1 MFELCIFDLD
11 NTLIHTDDLKEIRES
26 LANNDDEGILDD
38 LSEALEED
46 VDRIIYSQDLIQEI
60 ISRHPNIF
68 LIIFTRS
75 PRSYTEA
82 VLAWAYPDI
91 EWDMLVCYEDVR
103 PTKPYGKG
111 IHYAMKEFD
120 IDDLERVIMIG
131 DTDVDIKAAY
141 NAGCFAVLDKS
152 GWPYKYAQGHW
163 NVLGLIPDAIINSP
177 EIILDVLDE
186 PCKFLPS
193 LECLL
198 SSDYIISKRFDKLNH
213 FIPKAIGGDT
223 TTFPIYSAG
232 RNFSNYESLSY
243 KRYEHSLTN
252 SIENNKSSTNFPAQ
266 WISSLREFLRTECAG
281 FFGATTTIITCVPHR
296 PGRVPR
302 LEHLL
307 NQLMI
312 SLANDP
318 IEHCNVIL
326 VPDLLAYRDGVR
338 SQHGEHL
345 SHGDRFMNVRDHLI
359 TGNVS
364 KLALAD
370 KVLVVDDVVTTGAS
384 LIYASKYLKDAGA
397 RNVILFALAKNIS
410 DILR

>member
-1 MFELCIFDLD
+1 LD

-163 NVLGLIPDAIINSP
+163 NALGLIPDAIINSP

-193 LECLL
+193 L
-198 SSDYIISKRFDKLNH
+198 
-213 FIPKAIGGDT
+213 
-223 TTFPIYSAG
+223 
-232 RNFSNYESLSY
+232 
-243 KRYEHSLTN
+243 
-252 SIENNKSSTNFPAQ
+252 
-266 WISSLREFLRTECAG
+266 
-281 FFGATTTIITCVPHR
+281 
-296 PGRVPR
+296 
-302 LEHLL
+302 
-307 NQLMI
+307 
-312 SLANDP
+312 
-318 IEHCNVIL
+318 
-326 VPDLLAYRDGVR
+326 
-338 SQHGEHL
+338 
-345 SHGDRFMNVRDHLI
+345 
-359 TGNVS
+359 
-364 KLALAD
+364 
-370 KVLVVDDVVTTGAS
+370 
-384 LIYASKYLKDAGA
+384 
-397 RNVILFALAKNIS
+397 
-410 DILR
+410 